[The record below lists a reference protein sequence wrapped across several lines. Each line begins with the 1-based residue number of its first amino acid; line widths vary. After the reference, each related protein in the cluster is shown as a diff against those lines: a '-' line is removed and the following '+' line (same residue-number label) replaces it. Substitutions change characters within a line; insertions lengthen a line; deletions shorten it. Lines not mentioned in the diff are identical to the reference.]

1 MSLFDDDSVSSS
13 SSGCD
18 DKGRM
23 GGNEF
28 LCASVK
34 RELVHK
40 NGAGGTVN
48 LALGDGVSRF
58 TLTIEENRQADER
71 RRREA
76 ASRSRLHGAQNAEA
90 DGGKS
95 VPGESRFY
103 ASMAEALQVRRD
115 AREALFLQRIQKR
128 RQEEAG
134 NSELVEKD
142 LEVGVFVTPQYLAAL
157 KRQKHLSV
165 DASHVRAGIDT
176 AGSVEVTDPLE
187 VYVRQLE
194 EKRLNAAPHF
204 SSTVSAV
211 GAVTADGCSQN
222 EAKAIAPAAQENP
235 RLNVG
240 IDVLLERGNYDSTT
254 HTVLSSSIE
263 TPTTVASLPDESS
276 INVRGDDNIS
286 RSLPS
291 FFVPLETVSPEDV
304 IRMARESRK
313 RHRADRH
320 FMTAA
325 ADRFNVRALEGI
337 GTG

>member
-13 SSGCD
+13 SSSCD
-18 DKGRM
+18 DNGRM
-23 GGNEF
+23 GGSEF
-28 LCASVK
+28 ICASVK
-34 RELVHK
+34 RELLHK
-40 NGAGGTVN
+40 NDGGGTVD

-58 TLTIEENRQADER
+58 TLTAEENRRADER

-76 ASRSRLHGAQNAEA
+76 ASRSRLHGAHNSEA

-95 VPGESRFY
+95 VPDESRFY

-165 DASHVRAGIDT
+165 DSSHVRAEIDT
-176 AGSVEVTDPLE
+176 TGGVEVTDPLE

-194 EKRLNAAPHF
+194 EKRLNATSHF
-204 SSTVSAV
+204 SSAVSAV
-211 GAVTADGCSQN
+211 GVVTADGCSHK
-222 EAKAIAPAAQENP
+222 EAKVITPAAQEIP
-235 RLNVG
+235 RPNAR
-240 IDVLLERGNYDSTT
+240 IDVLPEGRNYDSTT
-254 HTVLSSSIE
+254 HTVLSSSIA
-263 TPTTVASLPDESS
+263 TPTAVASLPDESS
-276 INVRGDDNIS
+276 TNVRGDDNIS

-291 FFVPLETVSPEDV
+291 LSAPPETVSPEDV

-313 RHRADRH
+313 RHRADRN
-320 FMTAA
+320 FMAAA
-325 ADRFNVRALEGI
+325 ADRFNARALEGI
-337 GTG
+337 GT